1 MARLR
6 CLVTGTDA
14 IMVEHFAEL
23 LALCGHSA
31 ERVSPSE
38 AFERAHT
45 SPVDLVIIDSQDH
58 VGLPRAIKNAAPS
71 TRIILTTANPR
82 LLSPDGVDVVLH
94 KPLTPERIIEALTPE
109 NRV

>member
-14 IMVEHFAEL
+14 VLIEHFAQL

-45 SPVDLVIIDSQDH
+45 SPVDLVLIDSQDH
-58 VGLPRAIKNAAPS
+58 VGLARAIKNAVPS
-71 TRIILTTANPR
+71 TRIILTTANSR
-82 LLSPDGVDVVLH
+82 LLNPEGVDVVLY
-94 KPLTPERIIEALTPE
+94 KPLTPERIIKALEARP
-109 NRV
+109 